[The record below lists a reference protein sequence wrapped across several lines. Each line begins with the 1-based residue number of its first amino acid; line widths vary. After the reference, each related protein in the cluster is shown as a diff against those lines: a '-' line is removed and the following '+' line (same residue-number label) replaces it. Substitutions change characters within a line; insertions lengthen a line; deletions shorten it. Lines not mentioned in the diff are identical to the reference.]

1 MSAVDDYDFGAH
13 FPESGEAASLEG
25 VDQVDPGAFEMRQTV
40 HQKLLQDP
48 QQRYSN
54 PYTID
59 WTTTPIAAMRLTIE
73 AAEQTVSEIPGT
85 VNEVLR
91 AALVD
96 AEEANRDTVE
106 QMTVSIRRALMGEK
120 RQADGFRGPLLEMR
134 DQVVQQ
140 HELVAQHRQGLDVHA
155 SLNRDLTRLVK
166 LMQERASALELA
178 ITEREA
184 ALQKRENTVSQREA
198 NLKKKLS
205 DFESRGFW
213 GHFGHACLGLA
224 KNPAGATIG
233 FVLLLV
239 FAGAAVRGIA
249 TLLP

>member
-1 MSAVDDYDFGAH
+1 MSAVDDFDFGAH
-13 FPESGEAASLEG
+13 FPEPGEAASLEG
-25 VDQVDPGAFEMRQTV
+25 VDPAPDGAFEVRQTV

-59 WTTTPIAAMRLTIE
+59 WTTSPIAAMRLTIE
-73 AAEQTVSEIPGT
+73 AAEQTVGAIPGAID
-85 VNEVLR
+85 EVLR

-96 AEEANRDTVE
+96 AEEANRGAVE
-106 QMTVSIRRALMGEK
+106 QMTNSIRAALMGEK

-134 DQVVQQ
+134 DHVFQQ
-140 HELVAQHRQGLDVHA
+140 RDLVAQHKQGLDVHA
-155 SLNRDLTRLVK
+155 SLNQELTRLVAI
-166 LMQERASALELA
+166 MQERSQALETA

-198 NLKKKLS
+198 SLKKKLA
-205 DFESRGFW
+205 DLESRGFW
-213 GHFGHACLGLA
+213 GHFGHACLGLS

-233 FVLLLV
+233 LVLLLA
-239 FAGAAVRGIA
+239 FAGAAARGIG
-249 TLLP
+249 TLFH